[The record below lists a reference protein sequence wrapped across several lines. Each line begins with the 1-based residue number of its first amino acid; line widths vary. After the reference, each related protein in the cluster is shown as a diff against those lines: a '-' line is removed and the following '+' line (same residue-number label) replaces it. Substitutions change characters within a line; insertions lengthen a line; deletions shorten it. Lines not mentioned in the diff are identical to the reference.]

1 VLFRSR
7 GLARVR
13 DQEAEAR
20 LARGNPL
27 SGAGLGGVAWLALG
41 TLSGVAVLGLLLY
54 AGLAA
59 RRSRME
65 MGLLWALGLSR
76 RQVGVVLALEELLL
90 AVVGL
95 GVGAALGTAL
105 GGWSLQYLDVSS
117 GGQTLTPP
125 IDVIVDWVVA
135 SLAYAGVA
143 AAAVLA
149 TLLAL
154 LLFRR
159 THIHEALRAEE

>member
-1 VLFRSR
+1 
-7 GLARVR
+7 
-13 DQEAEAR
+13 
-20 LARGNPL
+20 
-27 SGAGLGGVAWLALG
+27 
-41 TLSGVAVLGLLLY
+41 
-54 AGLAA
+54 
-59 RRSRME
+59 ME

-76 RQVGVVLALEELLL
+76 RQVGVVLALEGLLL

-125 IDVIVDWVVA
+125 IDVIVDR
-135 SLAYAGVA
+135 GVA
-143 AAAVLA
+143 ALAYLGVAGAAVLA

-154 LLFRR
+154 HLFRR